1 MNPTALIYVFI
12 GGGIGAM
19 LRYASTHWFMNLS
32 ILGGKVHWAT
42 LLINL
47 LASTT
52 LVLVYRWTEGKPMLM
67 LLLATGLCG
76 GWSTFSTFSNETV
89 LLLQSGKWGEAL
101 AYVLGSTLLSVG
113 AIYIL
118 AAK

>member
-1 MNPTALIYVFI
+1 MNPTALFYVFI

-19 LRYASTHWFMNLS
+19 LRYASTYLFLS
-32 ILGGKVHWAT
+32 LSVLGGKVHWAT

-47 LASTT
+47 LASIA
-52 LVLVYRWTEGKPMLM
+52 LVLVYRWTDGKPMLM

-76 GWSTFSTFSNETV
+76 GWSTFSTFSYETV
-89 LLLQSGKWGEAL
+89 VLLQSGKWAEAI

-113 AIYIL
+113 AIWL
-118 AAK
+118 LSTK